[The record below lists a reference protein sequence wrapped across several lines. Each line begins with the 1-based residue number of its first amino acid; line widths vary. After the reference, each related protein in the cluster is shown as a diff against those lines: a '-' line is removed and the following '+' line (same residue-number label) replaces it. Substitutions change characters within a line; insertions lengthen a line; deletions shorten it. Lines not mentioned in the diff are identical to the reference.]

1 MSSLPRLAC
10 DVAIIGAGTAGLA
23 AECSAR
29 EQGAATLLI
38 DDRFAGTTCATVGCM
53 PSKLLIAAADA
64 AEAVRRAS
72 IFGLKTGE
80 PCVDS
85 AAVLQRVRRERDVF
99 VAATKKEAFDK
110 LPAGI
115 MVRAYAR
122 FATPTMLAL
131 NDGRTVT
138 AKAIVIATGARAS
151 IPAMFA
157 SVEDRVLTNETI
169 FDLAELPASVA
180 VIGAGPLGLELAQA
194 LARLGVETMLF
205 DNGQI
210 IAGLRDTEV
219 AASLRDIIERDLP
232 IRLGVE
238 LEVRPDGEGVSL
250 SWSGPQAGAKR
261 FERLLVAAGRPPQL
275 AELDLEKIGVQL
287 DDHGTPRFNRDTL
300 QCDDFPIFL
309 AGDADAD
316 RPVLHEASS
325 EGTIAGRNAALF
337 PNVMPGRR
345 SVPFSLMFTDP
356 PLAII
361 GTATNDTDAV
371 IGTASYEDQGRAK
384 VMARNAG
391 VIRLYADKDEG
402 RLVGAA
408 MAGPGVDHTA
418 HLIAWAIENRQ
429 TAHDL
434 LAMPIYHPTVEEGLK
449 PALREIC
456 RQLDV

>member
-1 MSSLPRLAC
+1 
-10 DVAIIGAGTAGLA
+10 
-23 AECSAR
+23 
-29 EQGAATLLI
+29 
-38 DDRFAGTTCATVGCM
+38 
-53 PSKLLIAAADA
+53 
-64 AEAVRRAS
+64 
-72 IFGLKTGE
+72 
-80 PCVDS
+80 
-85 AAVLQRVRRERDVF
+85 
-99 VAATKKEAFDK
+99 
-110 LPAGI
+110 
-115 MVRAYAR
+115 
-122 FATPTMLAL
+122 
-131 NDGRTVT
+131 
-138 AKAIVIATGARAS
+138 
-151 IPAMFA
+151 
-157 SVEDRVLTNETI
+157 
-169 FDLAELPASVA
+169 LPASVA

-261 FERLLVAAGRPPQL
+261 FERLLVAAGRPPRL

-384 VMARNAG
+384 VMARNAD